1 MEVPTGRALTGRPLG
16 SRQGRP
22 WMSSAEEPREG
33 GWCAVPLHSLKA
45 GIRSNRTTGIAP
57 GAMAEAPLKPALQP
71 PGRRLNLQ
79 WLPVAVFI
87 AGLLSTALITENQPL
102 LFLDL
107 NGFKPVN
114 DRLGHASGDL
124 LLQTVAQQLQQRV
137 RESDT
142 LCRQGG
148 DEFVLLIPDAPD
160 LEQLWHLAET
170 LQQAVAGPYPHPL
183 EQLQLS
189 ASIGIARWP
198 DHAHDA
204 GSLLNAADLAMYTAK
219 HNQAEHI
226 AIATPRP

>member
-1 MEVPTGRALTGRPLG
+1 MPTGRALTGRPRG

-33 GWCAVPLHSLKA
+33 GWCAVPLNSLKA
-45 GIRSNRTTGIAP
+45 GIRSSRTTGIAS

-79 WLPVAVFI
+79 WLPVAVFT

-160 LEQLWHLAET
+160 LEQL
-170 LQQAVAGPYPHPL
+170 QP
-183 EQLQLS
+183 S

-226 AIATPRP
+226 AIAAPRP